1 MNEQDF
7 RALFRQVEDIY
18 RLSPETA
25 KKLRERILAILH
37 AAQGSGD
44 SDPPGLDTIPV

>member
-18 RLSPETA
+18 RLSPDTA
-25 KKLRERILAILH
+25 KKLLERILAILH
-37 AAQGSGD
+37 AAQGRGD
-44 SDPPGLDTIPV
+44 SDLPGLDTIPV